1 MLFLV
6 HVVCALTGRLICPL
20 TFPKRTLEMVGIIPI
35 TSVGPSCH
43 FPYNIKY
50 PCCFWL
56 WGVAGCILLASCGH
70 SFCQYTCVWKVR
82 IHCLCLHFFLRS
94 AIVPTVSVVLQMA
107 SVVGLVATVA
117 TIGPLG
123 QVALVYV
130 SPRTIQQG
138 EALAISCVRKKI
150 MEFIISIKYKCGH
163 FHPGILIIS
172 RSPQKYLSF
181 HLA

>member
-20 TFPKRTLEMVGIIPI
+20 TFPKRTLEMVGTIPI
-35 TSVGPSCH
+35 TSVGPSCR
-43 FPYNIKY
+43 FPYNIKF

-56 WGVAGCILLASCGH
+56 WGVAGCILLFSRGH
-70 SFCQYTCVWKVR
+70 SFCQYTCVWKVH
-82 IHCLCLHFFLRS
+82 IHRLCLHFFTFLRS
-94 AIVPTVSVVLQMA
+94 VIVPAVSVVLQMA
-107 SVVGLVATVA
+107 SVVDLIATVA

-130 SPRTIQQG
+130 SPQTIQQG

-150 MEFIISIKYKCGH
+150 MEFIISISYKCGY

-172 RSPQKYLSF
+172 RAPKK
-181 HLA
+181 

>member
-1 MLFLV
+1 MWVLILPIYMCMEGADSLFMPPFL
-6 HVVCALTGRLICPL
+6 P
-20 TFPKRTLEMVGIIPI
+20 
-35 TSVGPSCH
+35 
-43 FPYNIKY
+43 
-50 PCCFWL
+50 
-56 WGVAGCILLASCGH
+56 
-70 SFCQYTCVWKVR
+70 
-82 IHCLCLHFFLRS
+82 FLRS
-94 AIVPTVSVVLQMA
+94 AIVPTVSLVLQMA

-150 MEFIISIKYKCGH
+150 MEFIISISYKCGH

-172 RSPQKYLSF
+172 RSPQT
-181 HLA
+181 